1 MAYSPRSMADARG
14 QPWLPTSSHA
24 NAIIRFIEWSQA
36 HTPLE
41 LALEQIVTAFDAEF
55 GALCRVRADQGR
67 SRVAVS
73 FGRGATRGSAGGF
86 RSFAADM
93 IGLGIRDVRVGAVL
107 RLSEIEPS
115 RSDRDP
121 QLSKWMARNKV
132 SDAGLVCLRKAGNEL
147 DFLEIYFSAA
157 AQQNWYA
164 GLEQTAPSLVR
175 AVESRR
181 PGLITEALARRVVS
195 VRRKDVGDLPIL
207 SLNNPAGLTRTEW
220 RVCVLASRGLA
231 IKAVC
236 NELGVSR
243 ATVRT
248 HLKHIYMKTGLE
260 NFHMLARRLVSPA
273 EQLAL
278 RGGYRKDIA

>member
-1 MAYSPRSMADARG
+1 MSDAGG

-41 LALEQIVTAFDAEF
+41 LALEHIVTAFDAEF
-55 GALCRVRADQGR
+55 GAVCRIWADQGR
-67 SRVAVS
+67 SRVAAS
-73 FGRGATRGSAGGF
+73 FGRRSTTAHAGGF
-86 RSFAADM
+86 RSFASDV
-93 IGLGIRDVRVGAVL
+93 IGAGIRDVRVGSVL
-107 RLSEIEPS
+107 CLSAIETS
-115 RSDRDP
+115 RADRDP
-121 QLSKWMARNKV
+121 QLSGWMMRNKL
-132 SDAGLVCLRKAGNEL
+132 SDAGFVCLRKRGGEL

-157 AQQNWYA
+157 AQQNWCD
-164 GLEQTAPSLVR
+164 GLEQIAPSLVR
-175 AVESRR
+175 AVEGRR
-181 PGLITEALARRVVS
+181 PGLITEALARRVVN
-195 VRRKDVGDLPIL
+195 VKQKNVGDLPIL
-207 SLNNPAGLTRTEW
+207 SLNNPAGLTRSEW

-273 EQLAL
+273 EQHAL
-278 RGGYRKDIA
+278 RGGCRKDIA